1 MTQKGVVFKNN
12 APFRSCISKNN
23 NIFIGNVE
31 DLHIVLSTN
40 HPQEYNESYSMTSGC
55 LWNYYRDEEYN
66 VNHDASDGKSFKY
79 KTKISEKIET
89 RPAQPLMLTKQH
101 NH

>member
-1 MTQKGVVFKNN
+1 
-12 APFRSCISKNN
+12 
-23 NIFIGNVE
+23 
-31 DLHIVLSTN
+31 
-40 HPQEYNESYSMTSGC
+40 MTSGC
-55 LWNYYRDEEYN
+55 LWNYYRDEEDN
-66 VNHDASDGKSFKY
+66 VNHDASDGKSFEY